1 MAKRKKKNRR
11 VLRKLAVLVLAVAA
25 AGITRWYQ
33 QQTAISLHGG
43 AGRHRFGQAHRLA
56 DCQV

>member
-25 AGITRWYQ
+25 AGITR
-33 QQTAISLHGG
+33 LEPRGE
-43 AGRHRFGQAHRLA
+43 
-56 DCQV
+56 